1 MFDNPRPEEIRS
13 LLQNAKTIAVV
24 GLSPRPERTSHR
36 IARRLLDLGYTVI
49 PVRPGVAEILGRKAY
64 ARLADVAEKIDLVD
78 VFRNSAGA
86 GGVVDDCIALKLPA
100 VWLQEGVVDE
110 AAARRAQD
118 AGLTVVMDRCI
129 SVEHRRLIGSMRS

>member
-1 MFDNPRPEEIRS
+1 MFQNPPPDAIRS

-24 GLSPRPERTSHR
+24 GISPRPDRPSHR

-49 PVRPGVAEILGRKAY
+49 PVRPAISEVLGLKAY
-64 ARLADVAEKIDLVD
+64 PRLADVPGKVDLVD
-78 VFRNSAGA
+78 VFRNSSEAGRII
-86 GGVVDDCIALKLPA
+86 DECIALNLPA

-110 AAARRAQD
+110 VAARRGQV

-129 SVEHRRLIGSMRS
+129 SVEHRKLLG